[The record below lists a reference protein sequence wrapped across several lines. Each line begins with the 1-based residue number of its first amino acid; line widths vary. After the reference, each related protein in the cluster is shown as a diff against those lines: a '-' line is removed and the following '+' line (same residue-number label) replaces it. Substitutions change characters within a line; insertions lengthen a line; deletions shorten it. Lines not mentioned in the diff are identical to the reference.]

1 MRKKRNH
8 RDKRPVAVA
17 TDTPGVL
24 EFVDGK
30 NIGGRNTIRGIELTG
45 PVREDGTASVKLTYP
60 VVTDSQ
66 GYVGDRNLRHQQDRK
81 RHHRVP
87 FTC

>member
-30 NIGGRNTIRGIELTG
+30 SVGGRNTIRGIELTG
-45 PVREDGTASVKLTYP
+45 PVRTASVKLTYP

-81 RHHRVP
+81 RHHRKETP
-87 FTC
+87 

>member
-1 MRKKRNH
+1 MSKKRNH

-30 NIGGRNTIRGIELTG
+30 NVRGRNTIRGIELTG
-45 PVREDGTASVKLTYP
+45 RVREDRTASVKLTYP
-60 VVTDSQ
+60 VVTDSR
-66 GYVGDRNLRHQQDRK
+66 GFVGDRNLRHQQDRMS
-81 RHHRVP
+81 HHRKETP
-87 FTC
+87 